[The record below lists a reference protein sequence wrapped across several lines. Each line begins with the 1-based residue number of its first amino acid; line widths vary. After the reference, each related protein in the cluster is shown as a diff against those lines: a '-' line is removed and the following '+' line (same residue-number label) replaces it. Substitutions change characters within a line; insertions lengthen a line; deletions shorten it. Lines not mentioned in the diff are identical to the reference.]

1 MKDIA
6 PDITLVGV
14 NIPQINYSQLK
25 MGEEIGKGGWGV
37 VFRASYEGEAL
48 WPGQNEKEVF
58 FFSGCC
64 VSVDFEIL
72 IFFFLPHFRRCL
84 KLLSNASKTWL

>member
-14 NIPQINYSQLK
+14 NIPQINYSQLT

-37 VFRASYEGEAL
+37 VYRATYEGEAL
-48 WPGQNEKEVF
+48 WSGQNENEVF
-58 FFSGCC
+58 YYYYGFFMG
-64 VSVDFEIL
+64 DIN
-72 IFFFLPHFRRCL
+72 FFFLG
-84 KLLSNASKTWL
+84 SV